1 MHLMYRA
8 LKYALTASI
17 AAAGMASAQTPPAP
31 APDATNQPA
40 APAGTTEAPAPAEAA
55 PKKSATEEI
64 VVTGTR
70 VRRKD
75 LNTPAP
81 VTVLS
86 REQLTAIGRIS
97 LGEFIQAL
105 PEQGNTVNAQ
115 SNNGADGSVRVSLR
129 SLGSNRTLVLV
140 NGRRMVAGGT
150 GADSSADLLTRPAA
164 AVERIEV
171 LKDGAS
177 AIYGSDAIAGVV

>member
-17 AAAGMASAQTPPAP
+17 ATAGMAAAQTPPAP
-31 APDATNQPA
+31 APDATNQPP

-86 REQLTAIGRIS
+86 RDQ
-97 LGEFIQAL
+97 IQASGRVSVGDFLQTL

-115 SNNGADGSVRVSLR
+115 VNNGNDGSVRVALR
-129 SLGSNRTLVLV
+129 SLGSARTLVL
-140 NGRRMVAGGT
+140 
-150 GADSSADLLTRPAA
+150 
-164 AVERIEV
+164 
-171 LKDGAS
+171 
-177 AIYGSDAIAGVV
+177 

>member
-17 AAAGMASAQTPPAP
+17 AMAGMAAAQTPPAP
-31 APDATNQPA
+31 EPAGNTPA
-40 APAGTTEAPAPAEAA
+40 APAGTTEAAAAPSTEA

-64 VVTGTR
+64 IVTGTR

-86 REQLTAIGRIS
+86 RDQITASGKVS
-97 LGEFIQAL
+97 VGDFLQSL
-105 PEQGNTVNAQ
+105 PEQGNTVNA
-115 SNNGADGSVRVSLR
+115 
-129 SLGSNRTLVLV
+129 
-140 NGRRMVAGGT
+140 
-150 GADSSADLLTRPAA
+150 
-164 AVERIEV
+164 
-171 LKDGAS
+171 
-177 AIYGSDAIAGVV
+177 